1 MCGGVGARGSR
12 ARARLVLERC
22 RASGL
27 APGKRQQASAVLVQP
42 VLQMVSSDFAGGKE
56 DAATLRR
63 EGRVFFPIPVL
74 LVGCEYRFAP
84 SSRRGLGKNPSSI
97 RHHL

>member
-74 LVGCEYRFAP
+74 LVGCE
-84 SSRRGLGKNPSSI
+84 S
-97 RHHL
+97 